1 VSFDNISLYL
11 KYIAKSIQFYRR
23 QVQIL
28 MEYDRNYN
36 ENMPLVQVRDI
47 IKYMTQLTFMTR
59 QSEQPP
65 AKRTRTS

>member
-1 VSFDNISLYL
+1 MAIFWNIR
-11 KYIAKSIQFYRR
+11 RR

-59 QSEQPP
+59 QPEQPP

>member
-1 VSFDNISLYL
+1 MSFDNISLYL

>member
-1 VSFDNISLYL
+1 M
-11 KYIAKSIQFYRR
+11 
-23 QVQIL
+23 QIL
-28 MEYDRNYN
+28 MEYDRSYN

-65 AKRTRTS
+65 SKRTRTS